1 MKVELHCHTN
11 ISDCPLSIEEVISLA
26 IQESV
31 THLAVT
37 NHDTTQGLQHAV
49 KVGKSSGIE
58 IIPGIEVSGYDF
70 ERGRR
75 VHILGYYIEPGH
87 KAIESV
93 CQPLIE
99 QRHLASKEMVERL
112 IAAGYEITWERCLEI
127 SRGGTGVYKQHIMQA
142 LIEANYTDS
151 IYGPL
156 YNKLF
161 NRGQN
166 GEEPGIAFIPMKYI
180 DAKVAI
186 QIIRDA
192 GGVPVLA
199 HPGQYGNFE
208 MVPELV
214 EAGLQGI
221 EVWHPLH
228 QKVHE
233 ERATMLAAVYNLI
246 KTGGSDFHGSYGEKL
261 VRLGSKSP
269 GVETIAAIQSRRK
282 QGLPSEVT
290 PHN

>member
-11 ISDCPLSIEEVISLA
+11 ISDCPLSIEEVIALA
-26 IQESV
+26 IQENV
-31 THLAVT
+31 THLAIT
-37 NHDTTQGLQHAV
+37 NHDTTQGLLHAV
-49 KVGKSSGIE
+49 EVGKSNGIE

-70 ERGRR
+70 EHGRR
-75 VHILGYYIEPGH
+75 VHILGYFIEPGH
-87 KAIESV
+87 EAIESV

-99 QRHLASKEMVERL
+99 QRHLASKEMVERI
-112 IAAGYEITWERCLEI
+112 IAAGYDITWERCLEI
-127 SRGGTGVYKQHIMQA
+127 SEGGTGVYKQHIMQA

-151 IYGPL
+151 IYGSL
-156 YNKLF
+156 YKKLF

-228 QKVHE
+228 HKEHE
-233 ERATMLAAVYNLI
+233 ERAKMLAAVYNLI
-246 KTGGSDFHGSYGEKL
+246 KTGGSDFHGAYGEKP

-269 GVETIAAIQSRRK
+269 GAESLVEILRVKK
-282 QGLPSEVT
+282 QGLTPEVQS
-290 PHN
+290 

>member
-26 IQESV
+26 IQEDV
-31 THLAVT
+31 THLAIT
-37 NHDTTQGLQHAV
+37 NHDTTLGLQHAIE
-49 KVGKSSGIE
+49 VGKSNGIE

-87 KAIESV
+87 EAIEFI
-93 CQPLIE
+93 CQPLII
-99 QRHLASKEMVERL
+99 QRHMASKEMVER
-112 IAAGYEITWERCLEI
+112 IIDAGYDITWERCLEI
-127 SRGGTGVYKQHIMQA
+127 AQGGTGVFKQHIMQA

-151 IYGPL
+151 IYGDL
-156 YNKLF
+156 YKKLF
-161 NRGQN
+161 NRGQS

-228 QKVHE
+228 HEEHE
-233 ERATMLAAVYNLI
+233 ERAKMLADTYNLI
-246 KTGGSDFHGSYGEKL
+246 KTGGSDFHGAYGEKR

-269 GVETIAAIQSRRK
+269 GAETLVDILRLKK
-282 QGLPSEVT
+282 QGVT
-290 PHN
+290 PEVQS